1 MVARDPI
8 AVCTEL
14 KEAGALPEAVGAV
27 AKDQGLDR
35 LATIRLLRSLF
46 GLTLAGA
53 KEVLIRVDGPATA
66 ELPGIET
73 REQLLQ
79 VLSIELG
86 YCDCASAEA
95 LQLLA
100 RFLRAA
106 RERSDYSNDA
116 VKFGSASRELEACT
130 GSSSAASSRTIFA
143 SPTPGSRTRVD
154 GCWRRSSA
162 SSGSKRSI
170 GREITACHHDG
181 AAAHFD

>member
-116 VKFGSASRELEACT
+116 VKFGSASRELEACL
-130 GSSSAASSRTIFA
+130 
-143 SPTPGSRTRVD
+143 PL
-154 GCWRRSSA
+154 
-162 SSGSKRSI
+162 
-170 GREITACHHDG
+170 EN
-181 AAAHFD
+181 AAALADWFVYGLEQRGLISHNFRITDAWITNKGRWLLEALERIERV